1 MSVTVLEPVA
11 ICGSMPF
18 INIQTSKIIHKRNM
32 LISEKSIKNISI
44 LSLNEMKQM
53 DTFVK
58 YVVEIMHFILI
69 SFNKML
75 VMIDKTIRQV
85 KDWRVNKDR
94 WVIHRSPTDS
104 FYQHTSADELRFF
117 SSLNAQWI
125 FRKMRNLIET
135 LMKRVE
141 KKR

>member
-11 ICGSMPF
+11 IFGSMPF

-75 VMIDKTIRQV
+75 VMIDKTIR
-85 KDWRVNKDR
+85 
-94 WVIHRSPTDS
+94 
-104 FYQHTSADELRFF
+104 
-117 SSLNAQWI
+117 
-125 FRKMRNLIET
+125 
-135 LMKRVE
+135 
-141 KKR
+141 